1 MAEEEGDGDA
11 LISSLLPSAGAIAFF
26 GFVVL
31 LILGIAFYLWWGISY
46 NGWLDNGVYAV
57 TVTLVG
63 FGLAGMLVTNPRPAP
78 PQPSRNTP

>member
-1 MAEEEGDGDA
+1 MANKDTPAVARKPG
-11 LISSLLPSAGAIAFF
+11 ISASDVGFA

-31 LILGIAFYLWWGISY
+31 LLLGIVFYLWWGISY

-63 FGLAGMLVTNPRPAP
+63 FGLAGMLVTFPHPVRAEQPA
-78 PQPSRNTP
+78 